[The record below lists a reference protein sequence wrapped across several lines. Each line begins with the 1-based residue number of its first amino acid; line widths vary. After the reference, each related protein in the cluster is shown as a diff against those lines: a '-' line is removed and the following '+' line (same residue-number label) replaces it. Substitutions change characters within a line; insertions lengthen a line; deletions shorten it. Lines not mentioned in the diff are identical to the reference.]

1 MKKLLVLLV
10 ACLLLTGC
18 AREGEASRYW
28 WGMQDDISVGV
39 HLFPDRDGLWPLD
52 TQTFTWE
59 RNDYSDGLDAT
70 RLHGGEYRCGTW
82 SVKADVLTL
91 QFDDGEVMKG
101 TFSEEGLLLSYAGGF
116 LLEYCHPAIPDKVD
130 SSAAP

>member
-1 MKKLLVLLV
+1 L
-10 ACLLLTGC
+10 
-18 AREGEASRYW
+18 E
-28 WGMQDDISVGV
+28 
-39 HLFPDRDGLWPLD
+39 

-59 RNDYSDGLDAT
+59 QNDYSDGLDAT
-70 RLHGGEYRCGTW
+70 RLDGGEYRHGTW

-116 LLEYCHPAIPDKVD
+116 LLAYCHPAITDKVD